1 MLKEFKEFAI
11 KGNLID
17 TAVAFVMAAAFG
29 KVISAF
35 VDGMVMP
42 IVGKLTSGKD
52 FGKMEF
58 PLSEGTKEVIG
69 TDGNVVTEAIAAVT
83 IKYGTF
89 ITVVIDFLIVALV
102 MFMVVKAVNKLKK
115 AEPAPPPAPPST
127 SEVLLAEIRDALK
140 K

>member
-29 KVISAF
+29 KIISAF

-52 FGKMEF
+52 FGKMVF
-58 PLSEGTKEVIG
+58 DLSEGTKEVIG
-69 TDGNVVTEAIAAVT
+69 TDGKVVTEAVEAVS

-89 ITVVIDFLIVALV
+89 ITVVIDFLIVAIV

-115 AEPAPPPAPPST
+115 AEPAPAPAPPST